1 MERGQSLQKQA
12 LLRQQHPYFTG
23 AVEVPRDIGRP
34 RALAAEQVDAAS
46 PDGLSRILRQP
57 DAEKRRGQDGAFIHG
72 SGIFTSKA
80 STEPS
85 GKVVR
90 STASETIELS
100 GEPML
105 PTGPDVMLPE
115 EVSGPLRKK
124 M

>member
-1 MERGQSLQKQA
+1 M
-12 LLRQQHPYFTG
+12 
-23 AVEVPRDIGRP
+23 
-34 RALAAEQVDAAS
+34 
-46 PDGLSRILRQP
+46 
-57 DAEKRRGQDGAFIHG
+57 
-72 SGIFTSKA
+72 
-80 STEPS
+80 
-85 GKVVR
+85 R

>member
-1 MERGQSLQKQA
+1 M
-12 LLRQQHPYFTG
+12 
-23 AVEVPRDIGRP
+23 
-34 RALAAEQVDAAS
+34 AS
-46 PDGLSRILRQP
+46 PVSCANPMPKSGVVETGPSSTG
-57 DAEKRRGQDGAFIHG
+57 EEG

-100 GEPML
+100 GDPML